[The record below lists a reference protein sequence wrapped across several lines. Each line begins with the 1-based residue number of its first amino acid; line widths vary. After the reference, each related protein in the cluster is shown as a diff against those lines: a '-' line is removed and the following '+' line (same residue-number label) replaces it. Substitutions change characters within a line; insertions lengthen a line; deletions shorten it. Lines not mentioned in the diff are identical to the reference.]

1 MELEFDIYKKVFDK
15 ALSYLKSDSYKDG
28 ASEEIVSELTRHLHN
43 KKEGIIVLLCFFM
56 RYLCQNYKLDS
67 PYSNDYDKA
76 HQRPYTSEELS
87 QLMKELEPNKVNVK
101 EYIPTIERLAQD
113 IEAIARERRW
123 CQ

>member
-28 ASEEIVSELTRHLHN
+28 ASEEIISELTKHLP
-43 KKEGIIVLLCFFM
+43 KQKEGIIVLLCLFM
-56 RYLCQNYKLDS
+56 KFLCQNYKLDS

-76 HQRPYTSEELS
+76 HPHPYTSEELS
-87 QLMKELEPNKVNVK
+87 QLMKELEPNQVNIK

-123 CQ
+123 C

>member
-1 MELEFDIYKKVFDK
+1 MEMAFYYYKKTFDK
-15 ALSYLKSDSYKDG
+15 ALCYLKSDSYEDG
-28 ASEEIVSELTRHLHN
+28 EIEEIISELIGHLYN

-56 RYLCQNYKLDS
+56 RYLCHNYKLDS

-87 QLMKELEPNKVNVK
+87 QLMKELEPNKVDIK

-113 IEAIARERRW
+113 IEAIARERGW
-123 CQ
+123 C

>member
-1 MELEFDIYKKVFDK
+1 ME
-15 ALSYLKSDSYKDG
+15 
-28 ASEEIVSELTRHLHN
+28 HLN
-43 KKEGIIVLLCFFM
+43 KKECIIVLLCFFM

-76 HQRPYTSEELS
+76 HQHPYTSEELS
-87 QLMKELEPNKVNVK
+87 QLMKELEPNQVNIK

-123 CQ
+123 C

>member
-15 ALSYLKSDSYKDG
+15 ALSYLKSDSYKYG

-43 KKEGIIVLLCFFM
+43 EKEGIIVLLCFFM

-87 QLMKELEPNKVNVK
+87 QLMKELEPSLVDIK

-113 IEAIARERRW
+113 IEAIARERGW
-123 CQ
+123 C